1 MCRSLPFVLTGLLV
15 LYLAFSLNRFFFI
28 VTQDRVLYGVIF
40 DAGSTGSR
48 ARVYKILKNAS
59 VILLIMKSERCR
71 YQLVGE
77 EVFTVEPGLSEF
89 ARFPHA
95 SVAYLRPLL
104 DQVRTCIP
112 EHKRPLT
119 PLVLRATA
127 GLRLL
132 PEQVANALLESVS
145 WPLDTSP
152 LIPILNVML
161 IFISI

>member
-1 MCRSLPFVLTGLLV
+1 MF
-15 LYLAFSLNRFFFI
+15 
-28 VTQDRVLYGVIF
+28 
-40 DAGSTGSR
+40 
-48 ARVYKILKNAS
+48 ILK
-59 VILLIMKSERCR
+59 LERCR

-77 EVFTVEPGLSEF
+77 EAFTVEPGLSEF

-112 EHKRPLT
+112 EHKRALT

-132 PEQVANALLESVS
+132 PERIANALLESVS
-145 WPLDTSP
+145 RSLGPPSLPPLP
-152 LIPILNVML
+152 HFIPHFLSHI
-161 IFISI
+161 